1 MFMIILRKLKEMLCR
16 KKNKAKKKPPKN
28 PQKTRKQINKQI
40 LKKYLFIKNIL
51 NAFNIPGYIACAIV

>member
-1 MFMIILRKLKEMLCR
+1 MLMTILRKLKEMLCQ
-16 KKNKAKKKPPKN
+16 KKTKAKKTQKKPK
-28 PQKTRKQINKQI
+28 KTRKQINKQI